1 MMSDETQPLPTPG
14 EGDIMLALETRVRQ
28 RREKG
33 IAMYGRSLQAFN
45 GRRALVD
52 ALEEAVDL
60 AAYLEQ
66 ELHERAKL
74 EARVAGAAQSH
85 ATHVASGNLE
95 AGCAECFHFLKAQ
108 LGGQYAQL
116 AGAFQRLWEAKPAEP
131 EWESHFFSLAQKPE
145 AAPVRHS
152 GPYPEGSAEQ
162 RAHDAEREVADLKAQ
177 LAAAR
182 GETLGG
188 QTLTRINRTLREQL
202 QAANA
207 RVKELEN
214 PDEWDGHECGRAT
227 CCHEME
233 ARAEKAERERDEL
246 HASLNLEADDRRCA
260 EAERDATAGVRD
272 ELNAQLATAEAERD
286 AALKAKEEAEQARD
300 GYCSSLAKTC
310 AELQAERKRADE
322 AERKLRGLADIQDDL
337 REVVA
342 DRDEAQAQAAAL
354 REALED
360 HRARCGQRDEHFW
373 YEAAL
378 STSAGKPLMERL
390 RRAEGFLLDVLRG
403 WNGETTNLCFD
414 DLEDAVRAFLADAA
428 KEGT

>member
-1 MMSDETQPLPTPG
+1 MSDETQPLPTPG
-14 EGDIMLALETRVRQ
+14 EGDIMLALERRVRQ

-95 AGCAECFHFLKAQ
+95 AGCGECFHFLQAQ

-116 AGAFQRLWEAKPAEP
+116 AGAFQKLWEAKPAEP
-131 EWESHFFSLAQKPE
+131 VKCECGHPFAWHDTAGCSVALCKCQTTRKPQPE
-145 AAPVRHS
+145 AAPVAS
-152 GPYPEGSAEQ
+152 VTVYEPEQLKLEG
-162 RAHDAEREVADLKAQ
+162 EVANLKAQ

-207 RVKELEN
+207 RADDNAVRMRGANE
-214 PDEWDGHECGRAT
+214 
-227 CCHEME
+227 
-233 ARAEKAERERDEL
+233 RAEKAEALQAFYRE
-246 HASLNLEADDRRCA
+246 ASDHVLKN
-260 EAERDATAGVRD
+260 ERAT
-272 ELNAQLATAEAERD
+272 LAERD
-286 AALKAKEEAEQARD
+286 AALKAKEAAEAERLRVAFELMTLYPADTNGDCGVVEGIRT
-300 GYCSSLAKTC
+300 A
-310 AELQAERKRADE
+310 LQAERKRADE
-322 AERKLRGLADIQDDL
+322 WQRKWEDL
-337 REVVA
+337 EVKRA
-342 DRDEAQAQAAAL
+342 SCCDQMEQERDEAQAQAAAL
-354 REALED
+354 EKTALD
-360 HRARCGQRDEHFW
+360 NVQH
-373 YEAAL
+373 
-378 STSAGKPLMERL
+378 
-390 RRAEGFLLDVLRG
+390 LRG
-403 WNGETTNLCFD
+403 HPG
-414 DLEDAVRAFLADAA
+414 APHGAPAPARAGGGVVARD
-428 KEGT
+428 